1 MTHAYVCCTFLH
13 TSVSSLLD
21 QLGWPSLS
29 DRRLNNRLKI
39 FRKTVAGRVALDTCD
54 LVQPL
59 RQTRYSDL
67 DLSFTAL
74 AVRTDAYKYSFFQE
88 QYVIGIP

>member
-1 MTHAYVCCTFLH
+1 M
-13 TSVSSLLD
+13 
-21 QLGWPSLS
+21 
-29 DRRLNNRLKI
+29 
-39 FRKTVAGRVALDTCD
+39 ALDTGH

-59 RQTRYSDL
+59 RRTRYSDL

-74 AVRTDAYKYSFFQE
+74 AVRTDAYKNFLFFQE